1 MNSNLTFSITTR
13 IHKRMTETH
22 VGPFET
28 LKEFTEPH
36 IQDTLFERAWWN
48 SVGIKANLKN
58 LYLNISVWLSL

>member
-1 MNSNLTFSITTR
+1 
-13 IHKRMTETH
+13 MTETH

-28 LKEFTEPH
+28 LKEITELH
-36 IQDTLFERAWWN
+36 IQDTLFEKAWWN